1 MVVINFGLKC
11 FKKFFKLFKKKN
23 IIIINVNK
31 DNNAPNIVINL
42 EWPWIVNEGI
52 WPYISKFNNKFK
64 VLIKFYIIIDNMDV
78 NLLKKYR

>member
-11 FKKFFKLFKKKN
+11 IKTFFKLFTKKN

-42 EWPWIVNEGI
+42 GNHEQKMKV
-52 WPYISKFNNKFK
+52 FNHIYLNLKINLR
-64 VLIKFYIIIDNMDV
+64 VLIKFYNIIDNMDV